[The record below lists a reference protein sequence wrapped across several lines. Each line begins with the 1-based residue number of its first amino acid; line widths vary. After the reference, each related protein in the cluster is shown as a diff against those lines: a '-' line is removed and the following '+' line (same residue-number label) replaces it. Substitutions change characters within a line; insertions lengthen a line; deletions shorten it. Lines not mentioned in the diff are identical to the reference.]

1 MDSKKDMSNT
11 IGTDTLYCYDTM
23 NGVSSGSIT
32 INTTGTTSIVGN
44 TGGVSYSNGTGTSPL
59 IWNTSDHITIGPTCH
74 GRTLLVGGDAEIEG
88 KLVVGGKNIADS
100 LEKIEKRLAILHP
113 NPELEARWDSLRE
126 LAEKYRELE
135 KEILEKEQIYNILKK

>member
-1 MDSKKDMSNT
+1 MDSEKDMSNT
-11 IGTDTLYCYDTM
+11 IGTDTLHCYDTM

-32 INTTGTTSIVGN
+32 INTTGTTSNFGN
-44 TGGVSYSNGTGTSPL
+44 TGGVSYSNGTGTSSL
-59 IWNTSDHITIGPTCH
+59 IWTDHITMGPTY
-74 GRTLLVGGDAEIEG
+74 GTMPLRVNGDAEIEG

-100 LEKIEKRLAILHP
+100 LEKIEKRLAILHQ